1 MGNLVFDSRALS
13 FCAGRVPVLGRVPET
28 GRKERESQP
37 KSKWQSLKSKCFG
50 VWRLCVGT
58 LALALT
64 GRVSLDVPATSP
76 WESWVFSGETEPL
89 LWGHVTVETSLMR
102 SSQGGRRGFYQRLFV
117 SVQSEAHWLL
127 HGTVSLLSA
136 AVTLAISSSHH
147 QKGFID
153 FKNPH
158 HKRFL
163 LKPLRCS
170 FLAENQVESR
180 SLNSTLIFQMWTFYL
195 RTQIF

>member
-13 FCAGRVPVLGRVPET
+13 FCAGRVPVLGRVLET

-76 WESWVFSGETEPL
+76 RESWVFSGETEPL
-89 LWGHVTVETSLMR
+89 LWGHVTVETYFTDAKLAR
-102 SSQGGRRGFYQRLFV
+102 WKARLL
-117 SVQSEAHWLL
+117 SEALCKRSVRSPL
-127 HGTVSLLSA
+127 ASPRYSVL
-136 AVTLAISSSHH
+136 AVCCSDLGYKFITSS
-147 QKGFID
+147 KGIY
-153 FKNPH
+153 
-158 HKRFL
+158 RL
-163 LKPLRCS
+163 
-170 FLAENQVESR
+170 
-180 SLNSTLIFQMWTFYL
+180 
-195 RTQIF
+195 